1 MSQWYCRVAGALS
14 GPFSLDELEY
24 LRDRGQLSATDE
36 LRAEGSNAWHP
47 ASTVASLFPQVVA
60 SPVAVS
66 RAQLAD
72 APQMPVA
79 IATAALPDTKPAARA
94 VPASED
100 RTTPTE
106 ADRRRKQVLMGAG
119 IGVTTA
125 IIIFLLLL
133 LLLTWGGGGNGFAGG
148 GGGTGNGQGSGEG
161 DGFGP
166 GKGTGF
172 GGGSGG
178 GIGNSEG
185 GSGNQVQGAGGGS
198 GDQAPGGSTDDGTTN
213 AASDEGTKSVGDGD
227 DPDEKPLPNTF
238 AIQKAKLTPAGG
250 GGASKTQ
257 GDGGG
262 GRFGGGGGGG
272 GGGTDM
278 FKGVKVRG
286 KIALV
291 CDTSGSMSTDFPIL
305 VRELR
310 EKFPKDTP
318 LILVVGCVFL
328 PPNPGAPPPQKLVG
342 QMPYMG
348 NEFANDPNAY
358 TAASTTDAIIFAVEE
373 LKRNTVMFN
382 NDLQDGGSESA
393 IDAFEE
399 LRKKKKFT
407 LSGRSLNCEA
417 PPRLLEFIESSKGD
431 FKVDPLTRSKS
442 PAQTWGP

>member
-1 MSQWYCRVAGALS
+1 MSQWYCRVAGSLS

-36 LRAEGSNAWHP
+36 VRAEGSTAWHP
-47 ASTVASLFPQVVA
+47 ASSIAELFPHAARPLAAVASHAAPAPQTAVA
-60 SPVAVS
+60 SSAV
-66 RAQLAD
+66 
-72 APQMPVA
+72 
-79 IATAALPDTKPAARA
+79 ALPNKSNAE
-94 VPASED
+94 ASLPPESPLE
-100 RTTPTE
+100 PTE

-133 LLLTWGGGGNGFAGG
+133 LLLTWGGGGNGFGEGG
-148 GGGTGNGQGSGEG
+148 GIGSGQGTGDG
-161 DGFGP
+161 DGIGP

-185 GSGNQVQGAGGGS
+185 GSGNQAHGTGGGS
-198 GDQAPGGSTDDGTTN
+198 GEQAPGGPTDEGTTT
-213 AASDEGTKSVGDGD
+213 AASDEGTKSIGDGD
-227 DPDEKPLPNTF
+227 DRDEKPLPNTF

-250 GGASKTQ
+250 GASKAQ

-262 GRFGGGGGGG
+262 GMFGGGGGGG
-272 GGGTDM
+272 GGDDM
-278 FKGVKVRG
+278 FKGVRVRG

-291 CDTSGSMSTDFPIL
+291 CDVSGSMAADFPIL

-318 LILVVGCVFL
+318 LIIVPGCSFP
-328 PPNPGAPPPQKLVG
+328 PPNPGAQPPQKLVG

-348 NEFANDPNAY
+348 NEFADDPHAY
-358 TAASTTDAIIFAVEE
+358 TCNSTTDAIIFAVEV

-393 IDAFEE
+393 IDALEE
-399 LRKKKKFT
+399 LRKKKKFA
-407 LSGRSLNCEA
+407 LSGRSLNCDA
-417 PPRLLEFIESSKGD
+417 PPRLLEFIKSSKGD
-431 FKVDPLTRSKS
+431 FKVDPLSRTKS
-442 PAQTWGP
+442 PAVAWYP